1 MVWRIIAVVATTV
14 GAYIYKEEI
23 SESASDLWDS
33 FIILLKGKKIA
44 ILGARGSGKTTL
56 LTFLSKG
63 ELPAESKQTTMAFP
77 VSARRFALKD
87 LQLDL
92 KETQDVPGGEWAL
105 DEWKKLHDESDYVIY
120 LINAAELDKSGTGI
134 DYDLKKIKG
143 WRSVEKCK
151 SKFLIVA
158 THMDKDS
165 AYMALQP
172 HNRGNFHDR
181 FVRDLGRYMAP
192 FEIPPRVI
200 LGSLDNQKNTENL
213 VVDIIKWMK
222 NEDKNA

>member
-1 MVWRIIAVVATTV
+1 MVLRIIAGVAASVV
-14 GAYIYKEEI
+14 AYIYKKEI
-23 SESASDLWDS
+23 LESASDLRDS
-33 FIILLKGKKIA
+33 FVILLKGKKIA
-44 ILGARGSGKTTL
+44 VLGVRGSGKTTL

-63 ELPAESKQTTMAFP
+63 ELPAESVQTIMASP

-92 KETQDVPGGEWAL
+92 KETQDVPGGEMAF
-105 DEWKKLHDESDYVIY
+105 DEWKKLHDESDNIIY
-120 LINAAELDKSGTGI
+120 LINAAELDKERIT
-134 DYDLKKIKG
+134 YDLKKIYK
-143 WRSVEKCK
+143 WRPVEKCK

-172 HNRGNFHDR
+172 HNSGNFHDR
-181 FVRDLGRYMAP
+181 FVSDLRRYIP
-192 FEIPPRVI
+192 FTKQPTVI

-213 VVDIIKWMK
+213 VVDIIRWMK
-222 NEDKNA
+222 SEGKSA